1 MDQYMEI
8 LNQYLAGQK
17 AAGEEPEAE
26 SLLDMLYY
34 QFCIYHD
41 LDTEEIS
48 QTFQEMDD
56 ILIKLSLDDN
66 NQLFCMTC
74 DLCEKYQREAFHTGL
89 LVGFRLCQ
97 ELADKHKAL

>member
-1 MDQYMEI
+1 MDQYIEI
-8 LNQYLAGQK
+8 FKQYLAGRK
-17 AAGEEPEAE
+17 AVGEEPEAE

-48 QTFQEMDD
+48 QTFEKMDD
-56 ILIKLSLDDN
+56 ILTKLSLDDN
-66 NQLFCMTC
+66 DQMFRMTC

-89 LVGFRLCQ
+89 LVGFHLCK